1 MKWSSFRL
9 PLTYKVY
16 FDAPTQKPR
25 YLQWRHSK
33 QVILDRRT
41 KPSSIPIIHTKTK
54 TIATTHTETYLILT
68 LELSQVR
75 PPTPKSNK
83 FRPPSQKIKSISML
97 TRKPSDLWPSYKH
110 QHISTTHTKTKPI
123 DAHTKTYFIPT
134 LKLTTQKLVSSLRWN
149 KVNFDRPHRN
159 QINFDHPRKKTS
171 QFPCSHENQ
180 VICGP
185 HTTASPFRPPTQK
198 PSQSIPTLKASHLR
212 PGHKKHVNF
221 DPHAANQVIFYP
233 CFKIK

>member
-83 FRPPSQKIKSISML
+83 FRPPSQKNKSVSML
-97 TRKPSDLWPSYKH
+97 TRKPSDLRPAYNS
-110 QHISTTHTKTKPI
+110 QSISTTHTETKPI
-123 DAHTKTYFIPT
+123 DTDPESKSSSAR
-134 LKLTTQKLVSSLRWN
+134 TQKTCKFRS
-149 KVNFDRPHRN
+149 
-159 QINFDHPRKKTS
+159 PR
-171 QFPCSHENQ
+171 C
-180 VICGP
+180 
-185 HTTASPFRPPTQK
+185 K
-198 PSQSIPTLKASHLR
+198 PSYFLSLL
-212 PGHKKHVNF
+212 
-221 DPHAANQVIFYP
+221 
-233 CFKIK
+233 